1 MNNEAY
7 SCYPS
12 EAEVLL
18 SDGCDIVVLAVDSN
32 VNIQNKLANSIEYFN
47 KKHLTV
53 VHLFHTGSFKE
64 PNDSKQIRN

>member
-7 SCYPS
+7 SSYPS

-18 SDGCDIVVLAVDSN
+18 SDGCDIVILAVDFN
-32 VNIQNKLANSIEYFN
+32 VYIEDKLANSIEYFN
-47 KKHLTV
+47 GKPLTV

-64 PNDSKQIRN
+64 PND

>member
-7 SCYPS
+7 SSYPS

-18 SDGCDIVVLAVDSN
+18 SDGCDMFVLAVDSN
-32 VNIQNKLANSIEYFN
+32 VKIKNNSESPIAHYNE
-47 KKHLTV
+47 KRLTV

-64 PNDSKQIRN
+64 PND